1 MAKAAKPTRSRTP
14 TLSTT
19 TARCTLEWLAHYL
32 FDSIEEVQAFA
43 TRWLWSYYHER
54 PNMALSGVTPQQK
67 LAMAA

>member
-1 MAKAAKPTRSRTP
+1 M
-14 TLSTT
+14 
-19 TARCTLEWLAHYL
+19 EWLAHYL